1 MLYIGTRPTLQNGTE
16 ISVEVNIFDFD
27 GDLYNESLTV
37 EFIDFI
43 RGDEKFESIQQLIDQ
58 IYRDKDNV
66 MKRLKNV

>member
-1 MLYIGTRPTLQNGTE
+1 MLYIGTRPTMQNGME

-43 RGDEKFESIQQLIDQ
+43 RGDEKFDTMQQLVDQ
-58 IYRDKDNV
+58 IHQDRENV
-66 MKRLKNV
+66 IKRLNS

>member
-1 MLYIGTRPTLQNGTE
+1 LQNGTE

>member
-1 MLYIGTRPTLQNGTE
+1 MLYVGTRPTLQNGTE

-43 RGDEKFESIQQLIDQ
+43 RGDEKFESIQRLIEQ

-66 MKRLKNV
+66 IKRLKNV